1 MRFSR
6 LLQVASLSVSL
17 LGVFAYLTCI
27 GTPMAQAQADLG
39 SVSGTVTDASGA
51 VVPNASITLT
61 NIANGAQRVSTTNAQ
76 GDYAITQLPP
86 TEYRIMVSAAGFT
99 SSHQNFTLAIGA
111 TRTIHVRL
119 NVSGG
124 QTEIVVSTENTT
136 TPDVAD
142 AQISTQITTSQVENM
157 PLQDRNPYNL
167 VNLSGNVS
175 GQITGGDRGV
185 GVDIGGARSASVDIL
200 MDGAENTDLF
210 GVGVGQSIPQDA
222 MQEFSVVV
230 AGQGAEFGRASGG
243 AVNVGTKSGTNQF
256 HGDAYEYNRI
266 STFASDS
273 FQNNAYWA
281 APDHNGLSSPK
292 PRYVHNQF
300 GYFVGGPIKKNKL
313 FFSSATEWTRVRSSL
328 FSTAEVPLPGLISMS
343 ASNMQDFFSAYGT
356 LQYPVNSETYTGA
369 QTQNLGLWAYTD
381 PKNVGDISNIALTQ
395 TGATST
401 TDNPVKSCA
410 DPRISAAPICTT
422 PIFGTVI
429 YPVAG
434 DSGGG
439 TPVNQ
444 WINFDRVDWTVSDRT
459 QLFGRYVQQSSD
471 FFSGTNASSPYKG
484 FNTGSSQANHNLL
497 LSLTHTFSQNVASAT
512 KVLATRFN
520 NLQPL
525 NGDPTPTLYPNSS
538 ATVGLGAGHHQLPG
552 LPADFAGFCDSV
564 RWSAELYPDWR
575 RPHLDQGK
583 AHLQVRRRVPLHQGQ
598 SRFRRL

>member
-86 TEYRIMVSAAGFT
+86 TEYRITVSAAGFT

-222 MQEFSVVV
+222 MQEFSVVI

-281 APDHNGLSSPK
+281 APDHSGLTSPK

-313 FFSSATEWTRVRSSL
+313 FFSSATEWMRIRSSL
-328 FSTAEVPLPGLISMS
+328 FTHCRSSAAWADLDVHFEHAGLLQRVRHSAVPGEQRDLHWCADSKAGALGLRYHHYRQESDGGDRRELRGRRSCRRSDLHHSAIRYCDLPG
-343 ASNMQDFFSAYGT
+343 
-356 LQYPVNSETYTGA
+356 
-369 QTQNLGLWAYTD
+369 
-381 PKNVGDISNIALTQ
+381 
-395 TGATST
+395 
-401 TDNPVKSCA
+401 
-410 DPRISAAPICTT
+410 
-422 PIFGTVI
+422 
-429 YPVAG
+429 
-434 DSGGG
+434 
-439 TPVNQ
+439 
-444 WINFDRVDWTVSDRT
+444 
-459 QLFGRYVQQSSD
+459 
-471 FFSGTNASSPYKG
+471 
-484 FNTGSSQANHNLL
+484 
-497 LSLTHTFSQNVASAT
+497 
-512 KVLATRFN
+512 
-520 NLQPL
+520 
-525 NGDPTPTLYPNSS
+525 
-538 ATVGLGAGHHQLPG
+538 
-552 LPADFAGFCDSV
+552 
-564 RWSAELYPDWR
+564 
-575 RPHLDQGK
+575 
-583 AHLQVRRRVPLHQGQ
+583 
-598 SRFRRL
+598 SR